1 MRLLIQETMEKVER
15 QFELLKVIVQ
25 EYIRTARAV
34 SSGQIAQELSFEV
47 SPATVRNDM
56 AELEDQGYIHQPH
69 TSAGRIPTEKGYQYY
84 IQNFLKPKE
93 LGEKQK
99 RTLQQA
105 VRTDMSAQEQ
115 KLYNVLQAIAD
126 LSNEAVFFST
136 EGDRPQLLGMSR
148 IFRQPEFMEN
158 RDLTVRVS
166 EAFDRMDDMMQEFE
180 KVAENERQV
189 LIGSD
194 NPLEP
199 DCAVIVTTI
208 SIPGQPRRMVG
219 IFGPMRMDYDRN
231 VGILD
236 TIDEIMN
243 EYYDEPK
250 QLL

>member
-1 MRLLIQETMEKVER
+1 MDKPER

-25 EYIRTARAV
+25 EYIRAAHPV
-34 SSGQIAQELSFEV
+34 SSAQIAEALSIEV

-56 AELEDQGYIHQPH
+56 ADLEEQGFIHQPH

-84 IQNFLKPKE
+84 IQHFLKPKE
-93 LGEKQK
+93 LGEKQ
-99 RTLQQA
+99 RRALQQA
-105 VRTDMSAQEQ
+105 VHSDINAQEQ
-115 KLYNVLQAIAD
+115 KLYKVLQAIAD

-148 IFRQPEFMEN
+148 IFRQPEFMED
-158 RDLTVRVS
+158 RELTVRVS
-166 EAFDRMDDMMQEFE
+166 EAFDRMDDMMSEFD
-180 KVAENERQV
+180 KVVENERRV
-189 LIGSD
+189 LIGSK
-194 NPLEP
+194 NPLES
-199 DCAVIVTTI
+199 DCAVIVTAI
-208 SIPGQPRRMVG
+208 SLPGQPRRMVG

-250 QLL
+250 RLL

>member
-1 MRLLIQETMEKVER
+1 MDKLER
-15 QFELLKVIVQ
+15 QFELLKIIVQ
-25 EYIRTARAV
+25 EYIRTARPV

-56 AELEDQGYIHQPH
+56 ADLEEQGFIHQPH

-84 IQNFLKPKE
+84 IQHFLKPKE

-99 RTLQQA
+99 RALQDA
-105 VRTDMSAQEQ
+105 VHEDLRARQQ

-148 IFRQPEFMEN
+148 IFRQPEFMED
-158 RDLTVRVS
+158 RELTVRVS
-166 EAFDRMDDMMQEFE
+166 EAFDRMDDMMREFE
-180 KVAENERQV
+180 EVENQRRV
-189 LIGSD
+189 LIGRE
-194 NPLEP
+194 NPLQS
-199 DCAVIVTTI
+199 DCAVIVTCI
-208 SIPGQPRRMVG
+208 SLPGQPRRMVG

-236 TIDEIMN
+236 TIDDIMN
-243 EYYDEPK
+243 EYYDQPK
-250 QLL
+250 RLL